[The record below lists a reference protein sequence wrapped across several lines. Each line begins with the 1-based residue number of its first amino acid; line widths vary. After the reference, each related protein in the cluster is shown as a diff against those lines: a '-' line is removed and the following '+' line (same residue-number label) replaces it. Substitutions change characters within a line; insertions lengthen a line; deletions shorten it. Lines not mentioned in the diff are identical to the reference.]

1 MQTHAGGSEHF
12 VRSCQLRSKPGS
24 RPSPDHLPSHIEHA
38 AEFIEMTGRTL
49 FRCTDNLS
57 EMLDGEPTPH
67 GNTLSGI
74 TNESIVRI
82 NRQGDIEVRRPDG
95 WELVGGLL
103 GEFEQK
109 VREITG
115 FNWAT
120 THATA
125 GDDD

>member
-1 MQTHAGGSEHF
+1 MQTRPGSSEHTS
-12 VRSCQLRSKPGS
+12 RSCQTRSRSGV
-24 RPSPDHLPSHIEHA
+24 RPSSARLPSHLEHA
-38 AEFIEMTGRTL
+38 AEFIEMTGKTL

-57 EMLDGEPTPH
+57 EMLDGVPAPY
-67 GNTLSGI
+67 GNLLSGI
-74 TNESIVRI
+74 SDESIVRI

-109 VREITG
+109 VCEITG
-115 FNWAT
+115 LYWAT
-120 THATA
+120 TYATA